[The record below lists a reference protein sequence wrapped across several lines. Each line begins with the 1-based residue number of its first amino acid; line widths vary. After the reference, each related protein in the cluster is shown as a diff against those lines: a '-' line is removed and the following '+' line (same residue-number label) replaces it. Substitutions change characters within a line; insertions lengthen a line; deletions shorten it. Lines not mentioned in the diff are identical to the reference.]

1 MNSVNLLSE
10 LNEKILL
17 LEQTINNMR
26 NELSKE
32 TSELN
37 EIQITM
43 NELKS
48 KFDNKKFEVNRLEQK
63 INEKSKIA
71 NESRMAYSKIIENTS
86 KLLQAVS
93 NEATLNNQ

>member
-1 MNSVNLLSE
+1 MNSVNLISE
-10 LNEKILL
+10 LNDKILL
-17 LEQTINNMR
+17 LEQTVNNMR

-48 KFDNKKFEVNRLEQK
+48 KYDNKK
-63 INEKSKIA
+63 
-71 NESRMAYSKIIENTS
+71 
-86 KLLQAVS
+86 
-93 NEATLNNQ
+93 